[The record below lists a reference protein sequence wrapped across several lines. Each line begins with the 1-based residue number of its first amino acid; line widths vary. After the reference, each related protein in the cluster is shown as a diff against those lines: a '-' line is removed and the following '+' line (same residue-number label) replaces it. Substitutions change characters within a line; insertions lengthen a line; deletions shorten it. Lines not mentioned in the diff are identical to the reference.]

1 MFLVFSGEKKRYGA
15 PADKFVKLGDGCRIF
30 LKLSEVARA
39 ERFPSGRIMAEPF
52 SQGLAGRDFF
62 EPEIDTPGDFRNAPW
77 PKPIYEHTKTIG
89 WFRRIIHTLEFDHI
103 AVDTRAYVSLL
114 SAILP
119 RVNGGRKMKRSYLVV
134 FVIAILSALFF
145 STAGSQE
152 KKLDKIRVGGGSAS
166 ATQMSMW
173 LAKEGNYYEKNGL
186 NVEAISIPG
195 SSLALQAM
203 LAGDLPII
211 QLGGAASIQA
221 NFSGA
226 DTVIVATI
234 VRKFLFWIFATPGI
248 ERMEA
253 LKGKVFG
260 TTRFGTLSDLAARFA
275 LRAHGIDPERD
286 ITMVQTGGPAEA
298 IAAMAGGKIQAAALS
313 PPATLRARKLKFN
326 EILDMS
332 KLENEYH
339 INGVVT
345 TRRFLR
351 SNEDTVRRFLK
362 AYIEGAARGK
372 RDEKF
377 ALKVMGKYFRTD
389 DREILEESYNTTIKS
404 NFSLPPYPSIPG
416 IASLLQG
423 LEKQNPKA
431 KGAKPEDFADS
442 RLVRDLDQSGFVKAA
457 LQ

>member
-1 MFLVFSGEKKRYGA
+1 MMRSDYLA
-15 PADKFVKLGDGCRIF
+15 
-30 LKLSEVARA
+30 LS
-39 ERFPSGRIMAEPF
+39 
-52 SQGLAGRDFF
+52 
-62 EPEIDTPGDFRNAPW
+62 
-77 PKPIYEHTKTIG
+77 
-89 WFRRIIHTLEFDHI
+89 
-103 AVDTRAYVSLL
+103 AVVLL
-114 SAILP
+114 SVL
-119 RVNGGRKMKRSYLVV
+119 
-134 FVIAILSALFF
+134 FVSTVSA
-145 STAGSQE
+145 QE
-152 KKLDKIRVGGGSAS
+152 KKPEKIRVGGGSAS
-166 ATQMSMW
+166 ATQMSIW

-234 VRKFLFWIFATPGI
+234 VRKFLFWIFARPGI
-248 ERMEA
+248 ERMEE

-298 IAAMAGGKIQAAALS
+298 ITAMVGGKIHAAALS
-313 PPATLRARKLKFN
+313 PPATLQARKLKLR
-326 EILDMS
+326 ELLDMS
-332 KLENEYH
+332 KLEAEYH

-345 TRRFLR
+345 TRKYLR
-351 SNEDTVRRFLK
+351 TQEDIVRRFLR
-362 AYIEGAARGK
+362 AYIEGAARGQK
-372 RDEKF
+372 DKGF

-389 DREILEESYNTTIKS
+389 DKEILEESYDTTIKS
-404 NFSLPPYPSIPG
+404 NFSLPPYPSVPG

-431 KGAKPEDFADS
+431 KGAKPEEFADS
-442 RLVRDLDQSGFVKAA
+442 RLVRELDQSGFVKAA